1 MTRSSLLQMWTRLR
15 PRHGIALRVIEALPE
30 GTMQNR
36 PIPHM
41 RTPLE
46 LVVHL
51 YGSMIR
57 EMAECVARGEYR
69 QPDEAAIAS
78 GIHTHAELL
87 AYARE
92 SYEAATRAVDS
103 LSDAQLAGVVKTP
116 WGSSPTGSRMIEAI
130 PDEFFH
136 HRGQL
141 YAFVRALGGEPPDMW
156 DFANNAPEFRPEP
169 AATS

>member
-1 MTRSSLLQMWTRLR
+1 
-15 PRHGIALRVIEALPE
+15 
-30 GTMQNR
+30 
-36 PIPHM
+36 M

-51 YGSMIR
+51 YSSVMR
-57 EMAECVARGEYR
+57 EMVECVARGEYR
-69 QPDEAAIAS
+69 QPDEAALAS
-78 GIHTHAELL
+78 GIHTEEQLL
-87 AYARE
+87 AFVSE
-92 SYEAATRAVDS
+92 SYEAASRAVES
-103 LSDAQLAGVVKTP
+103 ISDAQLVGVVKTP

-130 PDEFFH
+130 PDEFYH

-169 AATS
+169 EPTPTT